1 MRSDDVNDTTDG
13 GKGRDYKQT
22 LNLPQTEFP
31 MQAGLATR
39 EPLMLAGWEANDL
52 YAQVQAATTG
62 RTKYW
67 FVDGPPYANGDIHI
81 GHAVNK
87 VLKDMVVKA
96 ARLDGHHAPFVPG
109 WDCHGL
115 PIELQVEKKFGKV
128 GEKLNAAEFRA
139 VCRKYAQEQIERQ
152 RADFKRLGILADWQK
167 PYLTM
172 QPAFEAEQL
181 RVLARIVENGHIV
194 RGFKPVHWCLD
205 CGSSL
210 AEAEVEYQD
219 KQSYAIDVG
228 FKASNIAEICELFG
242 LTGQQ
247 QSLELLR
254 SRIQGISL
262 VIWTT
267 TPWTLPANQGIAVNP
282 ELDYVLVQFDSKGLI
297 IVAEGLLDSIASRYG
312 DSSRV
317 LGRVKGQQLEGV
329 LVKHPLSEDR
339 LVPVI
344 LGDHVSLEAGT
355 GLVHTAPAHGLD
367 DYLVGTQKYKLSAES
382 PLLSDGKFSADTPVV
397 GGQHVRKA
405 DDLILAELRKNG
417 ALVHETKIKHSFPH
431 CWRHK
436 TPLIFRATPQWFMA
450 MDGEDSSGSVRIKAV
465 KAIDQDVSFIPDWGR
480 ARIHGMVSDRPDWC
494 ISRQRTW
501 GVPLALIVDKKG
513 DLLDP
518 QRFEQDHFGPGWQEL
533 TSEELQRRYKFAAK
547 ILRKVADQVET
558 KGVEAWFSSKPSDW
572 LKEFVPNL
580 TEWSLD
586 NECVLVRDTLDVWFD
601 SGSVHQ
607 CAFVSTNP
615 MELDANGLAPLADM
629 YLEGSDQ
636 HRGWFQSSLL
646 TSIAMRGRAPYKT
659 VLTHGFTVDE
669 QGRKMSKSLGN
680 VVAPQTVTKTLGADV
695 LRLWVAGSDYS
706 GEIAI
711 SDNLLKRIA
720 DAYRRIRNTARY
732 LLSNLD
738 GFDPAA
744 HLVAPA
750 DMVAMDRWALASAA
764 KLQAELKDAYGNSEF
779 HQVYQKLHNY
789 CVVDLGG
796 LYLDVLKDRLYT
808 CQPDSRARRS
818 AQSALFHIAE
828 AFTRWIAP
836 ILSFTADEIWKLL
849 PGDRTQ
855 TVFAQTWYAF
865 PATGVE
871 EWAAWE
877 RLAGARDG
885 VKKILEEL
893 RGQSLIGSGL
903 DADVTLYA
911 DGDLGS
917 ALAFAGDELRF
928 WFITSGAR
936 LDASAN
942 RPSDAIEALVT
953 RDTAVLRPSASPS
966 SGSLAGDPLWIA
978 AAKTEAVKCSRCWQ
992 RRPDV
997 GSHAAHPELCDRC
1010 IENIDGAGEVRRYI

>member
-1 MRSDDVNDTTDG
+1 MRRDAVTD
-13 GKGRDYKQT
+13 KTESSTRDYKQT

-31 MQAGLATR
+31 MQASLATR
-39 EPLMLAGWEANDL
+39 EPQMLAAWEAADV
-52 YAQVQAATTG
+52 YAQVQAATSSG
-62 RTKYW
+62 KPYW

-96 ARLDGHHAPFVPG
+96 ARLDGHCAPFVPG

-139 VCRKYAQEQIERQ
+139 ECRKYAHEQIERQ
-152 RADFKRLGILADWQK
+152 RVDFKRLGILADWQK

-181 RVLARIVENGHIV
+181 RVLARIVENGHVV
-194 RGFKPVHWCLD
+194 RGFKPVHWCAD

-219 KQSYAIDVG
+219 KQSTAIYVAFAAADPADVA
-228 FKASNIAEICELFG
+228 KRFG
-242 LTGQQ
+242 LDVAPAG
-247 QSLELLR
+247 
-254 SRIQGISL
+254 GIRF

-267 TPWTLPANQGIAVNP
+267 TPWSLPGNQAIALNP
-282 ELDYVLVQFDSKGLI
+282 DIQYALVEFGAHGVLVIAEELI
-297 IVAEGLLDSIASRYG
+297 APMAARLGVESPARHGGSIPGRALDNVHAVHPFADGRPSPI
-312 DSSRV
+312 V
-317 LGRVKGQQLEGV
+317 LGR
-329 LVKHPLSEDR
+329 
-339 LVPVI
+339 
-344 LGDHVSLEAGT
+344 HVTLEAGT
-355 GLVHTAPAHGLD
+355 GLVHTAPAHGAD
-367 DYLVGTQKYKLSAES
+367 DFVVCRKYGIEVINPVGMDSRFK
-382 PLLSDGKFSADTPVV
+382 DGTPVV
-397 GGQHVRKA
+397 AGIHLKKA
-405 DDLILAELRKNG
+405 EPPILDALRAG
-417 ALVHETKIKHSFPH
+417 HALVFEQTITHSYPH

-436 TPLIFRATPQWFMA
+436 TPLYTLATVQWFMA
-450 MDGEDSSGSVRIKAV
+450 MDGSAVSGSVRANAV
-465 KAIDQDVSFIPDWGR
+465 KAIDEDVRFIPDWGR
-480 ARIHGMVSDRPDWC
+480 ARIHGMVADRPDWC

-501 GVPLALIVDKKG
+501 GVPLALLVHKQTQSPHPRSAE
-513 DLLDP
+513 LL
-518 QRFEQDHFGPGWQEL
+518 R
-533 TSEELQRRYKFAAK
+533 A
-547 ILRKVADQVET
+547 VADKVQTE
-558 KGVEAWFSSKPSDW
+558 GLEAWFGSTPADW
-572 LKEFVPNL
+572 LPADEAGDYL
-580 TEWSLD
+580 RCT
-586 NECVLVRDTLDVWFD
+586 DTLDVWFD

-615 MELDANGLAPLADM
+615 AALDAQGLAPLADM

-646 TSIAMRGRAPYKT
+646 TSIAMRSRAPYKT

-695 LRLWVAGSDYS
+695 LRLWVAASDYS

-738 GFDPAA
+738 GFDPSR

-750 DMVAMDRWALASAA
+750 DMVAMDRWAVAGAAS
-764 KLQAELKDAYGNSEF
+764 LQAELQQAYRDAEF

-808 CQPDSRARRS
+808 CKPDSLARRS

-836 ILSFTADEIWKLL
+836 ILSFTADEIWRLL
-849 PGDRTQ
+849 PGDRSK
-855 TVFAQTWYAF
+855 TVFAQPWYVF
-865 PATGVE
+865 PDCGADDRGD
-871 EWAAWE
+871 WS
-877 RLAGARDG
+877 RLTQSRDA
-885 VKKILEEL
+885 VKKVLEDL
-893 RGQSLIGSGL
+893 RAKSLIGSGL
-903 DADVTLYA
+903 DAAVTVYA
-911 DGDLGS
+911 DGALHA
-917 ALAFAGDELRF
+917 ALAAPGQELRF
-928 WFITSGAR
+928 WLITSDACAKPASERPATAMETR
-936 LDASAN
+936 LESGEMLWI
-942 RPSDAIEALVT
+942 DAIKT
-953 RDTAVLRPSASPS
+953 D
-966 SGSLAGDPLWIA
+966 A
-978 AAKTEAVKCSRCWQ
+978 AKCSRCWH
-992 RRPDV
+992 RRADV
-997 GSHAAHPELCDRC
+997 GTHTAHPELCGRC
-1010 IENIDGAGEVRRYI
+1010 IENIDGAGEVRRWI